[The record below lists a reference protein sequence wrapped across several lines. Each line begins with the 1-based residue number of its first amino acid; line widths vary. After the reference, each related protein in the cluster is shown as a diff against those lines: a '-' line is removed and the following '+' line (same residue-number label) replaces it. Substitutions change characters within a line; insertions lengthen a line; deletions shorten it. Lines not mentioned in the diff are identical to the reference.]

1 VINLVYDPIF
11 EDIFEIL
18 TNENECGKMPKI
30 PIQVFGAVV
39 LSSIEKCKSHGDENS
54 LYEIGYNLGKL
65 TSPKSFDELI
75 KIFKNMGLGNI
86 KINDRIKDCTFL
98 TKSNNEMNL
107 KEGIDNCSII
117 ITDNPVAK
125 MVKSNEPINYFE
137 AGFLAG
143 ALESIFSKK
152 VIIKEVK
159 CISQGYDACY
169 FETIL
174 CDSD

>member
-1 VINLVYDPIF
+1 MINLVYDPIF

-75 KIFKNMGLGNI
+75 KIFKNMGLGDI
-86 KINDRIKDCTFL
+86 VIVDDKHIIVK
-98 TKSNNEMNL
+98 NNP
-107 KEGIDNCSII
+107 I
-117 ITDNPVAK
+117 AK

-137 AGFLAG
+137 AGYLAG
-143 ALESIFSKK
+143 ALESIYFKK
-152 VIIKEVK
+152 TTIKEIK
-159 CISQGYDACY
+159 CMSQGYDACY
-169 FETIL
+169 FEII
-174 CDSD
+174 